1 MTPESSNNLDL
12 VKSQLGLGP
21 LANLKANAKDLAQ
34 VGKVKG
40 GKDAT
45 GGKEADAKR
54 WKASLDFEAM
64 FLGQMYKSMRQ
75 TAISSDL
82 TEASPGREIFT
93 DMLDQQYASLHSKSP
108 LDAGPIGMKNAMK
121 GASNTLASQIYRALR
136 TQETGSA
143 SSDASDVSAD
153 GGDDAMFSTMPV
165 LAKVIAKYS
174 Q

>member
-40 GKDAT
+40 GK
-45 GGKEADAKR
+45 EADAKR

-75 TAISSDL
+75 TAIQSDL

-93 DMLDQQYASLHSKSP
+93 DMLDQQYASQHSKSP
-108 LDAGPIGMKNAMK
+108 LDAGPIGMKNAMS
-121 GASNTLASQIYRALR
+121 GASNSLAAQIYRALR
-136 TQETGSA
+136 TQETGSSSTADAA
-143 SSDASDVSAD
+143 SED

-165 LAKVIAKYS
+165 LANV
-174 Q
+174 